1 MIRWFENI
9 HWIFFGQLINF
20 FIKFRGAGKIMKNAK
35 ALKFIAIFFLA
46 AIVTIAD
53 RPFATAIV
61 SHNGLRIITKEGV
74 SSYYSYECADLPM
87 ANGKPFDPEK
97 RTCASWFYKF
107 GTVLIVRS
115 LDTGR
120 VTEVVVTDR
129 GPNRRLVKEGRII
142 DLSKRAFQDI
152 CRLEKGLT
160 RVAIAVKKD

>member
-1 MIRWFENI
+1 MMSAKV
-9 HWIFFGQLINF
+9 
-20 FIKFRGAGKIMKNAK
+20 IKIIGIII
-35 ALKFIAIFFLA
+35 L
-46 AIVTIAD
+46 TIALSVTD
-53 RPFATAIV
+53 RPLATAVV
-61 SHNGLRIITKEGV
+61 SHDGLRIITREGI

-87 ANGKPFDPEK
+87 ANGKPFDPEN

-120 VTEVVVTDR
+120 ATEVVVTDR

-160 RVAIAVKKD
+160 RVAIAVKNR

>member
-1 MIRWFENI
+1 MISRNAMKI
-9 HWIFFGQLINF
+9 IGILVLMAALS
-20 FIKFRGAGKIMKNAK
+20 GADK
-35 ALKFIAIFFLA
+35 LL
-46 AIVTIAD
+46 
-53 RPFATAIV
+53 ATAVV
-61 SHNGLRIITKEGV
+61 SHDGFRAITRAGV

-87 ANGKPFDPEK
+87 ANGKLFDPER

-107 GTVLIVRS
+107 GTVLIVKS

-120 VTEVVVTDR
+120 TTEVVVTDR

-160 RVAIAVKKD
+160 RVAIAVKK